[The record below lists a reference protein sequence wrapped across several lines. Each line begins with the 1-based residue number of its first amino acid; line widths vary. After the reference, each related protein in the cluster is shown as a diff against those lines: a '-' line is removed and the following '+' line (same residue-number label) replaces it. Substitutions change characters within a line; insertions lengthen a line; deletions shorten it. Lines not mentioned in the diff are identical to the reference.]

1 MINRRVAAGRSIN
14 DSFDAGDCD
23 PDAGDDPSAARE
35 QSAVGDL
42 LRIHIF
48 FFFHLKA
55 SLIKRCAVGRTGNRL
70 THASLTKLQVILTKS
85 QCYIKQ
91 MIGVNA
97 SEGASSMIGDKQ
109 NRQTTELKTARQKI
123 LNRRELTKRDPTT
136 EIAHKIIA
144 AAVEEFAANGVGGA
158 RVAEICRRAG
168 TTDPTFY
175 RYFVGLRHAA
185 LFIISEFYW
194 SPLNRRLNH
203 YRQITED
210 PKKLF
215 EAVVTSLICSAE
227 DDANR
232 PWLAESQVFK
242 IVVAENRSPL
252 LLPDSMLDDEYV
264 GFLIKLEEIIKAGQR
279 QSVFTVQLRPA
290 IMASLL
296 VGSLHGLIAQ
306 NMLRYQP
313 FQIAENEMRVVAA
326 NLVGLQN

>member
-1 MINRRVAAGRSIN
+1 M
-14 DSFDAGDCD
+14 
-23 PDAGDDPSAARE
+23 
-35 QSAVGDL
+35 
-42 LRIHIF
+42 
-48 FFFHLKA
+48 
-55 SLIKRCAVGRTGNRL
+55 T
-70 THASLTKLQVILTKS
+70 
-85 QCYIKQ
+85 
-91 MIGVNA
+91 
-97 SEGASSMIGDKQ
+97 GDKH
-109 NRQTTELKTARQKI
+109 NRQTTEFGAAKQKV

-210 PKKLF
+210 PKQLF
-215 EAVVTSLICSAE
+215 AAVVTSLIRSAE
-227 DDANR
+227 DDSNR

-264 GFLIKLEEIIKAGQR
+264 GFLIKLQEIIEVGQR
-279 QSVFTVQLRPA
+279 QNVFTVNLRSA
-290 IMASLL
+290 IVASLL
-296 VGSLHGLIAQ
+296 VNSLHGLIAQ
-306 NMLRYQP
+306 NMICDQL
-313 FQIAENEMRVVAA
+313 FQIAEDEVRIVAA
-326 NLVGLQN
+326 NLVGLQS